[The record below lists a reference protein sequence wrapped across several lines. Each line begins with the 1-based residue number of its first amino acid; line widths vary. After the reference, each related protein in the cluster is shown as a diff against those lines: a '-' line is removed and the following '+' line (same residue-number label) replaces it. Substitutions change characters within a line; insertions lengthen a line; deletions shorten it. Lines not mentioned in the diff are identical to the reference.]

1 MKQFQFNFT
10 GLNKLVN
17 EIRRI
22 KQWCKSCISGTV
34 FFQIYSEKL
43 DKDIISQITAL
54 ISTEMPESLYMGC
67 STNGNILL
75 GEYANSS
82 ISIICTIFEYPTTNV
97 EVYQYK
103 LSEKSESET
112 AKDIIR
118 IIEKKPW
125 VKSVMMN
132 VTIREMSMVQFC
144 KDLSNI
150 REDIEVFGGGAFSD
164 DMNDESTIV
173 FSSCGDISDHGVVFA
188 LIGGD
193 DYHVTTTYLTG
204 WKPLGREFH
213 ITKAEGFKLYEI
225 DGEPA
230 YKKYNRYLDIPNDEN
245 FYMNALEFPIF
256 YEHNGLNLLR
266 VPLFVDDDGVMT
278 MTADIEENVK
288 AHIAFG
294 DPEIIIQSIKEGAD
308 ELAGFAPEK
317 ISVFSCATRRVFWGA
332 DEISGESRLFQS
344 VAPTSGF
351 YTSGEI
357 LRTDDNV
364 NLHNATMVIVA
375 EREGE
380 ITEDSQMDID
390 LPEKPLSEKVSMIKR
405 MAHFIQAATD
415 ELEISAKTDALTGL
429 LNRGEIQK
437 KINIEWNNCAKK
449 DIVEGAFCRICSL
462 IMMDIDNFKQ
472 VNDKFGHKEGDR
484 VLQGLADM
492 LTSVTDELFKDGMI
506 GRWGGE
512 EFMVL
517 LPGSGIKKAER
528 IAEVYRTAFGAIEFP
543 EAGHQSISLGVT
555 EMNGGESSDTA
566 CMRVDAAMYEA
577 KRTGKNKTVVKKAEN
592 RPDEDE
598 MQD

>member
-10 GLNKLVN
+10 GLSKLVS

-22 KQWCKSCISGTV
+22 KLWCKSCISGTV
-34 FFQIYSEKL
+34 FFQIYSEKV
-43 DKDIISQITAL
+43 DRDIINQITAL
-54 ISTEMPESLYMGC
+54 ISTEMPDALYMGC
-67 STNGNILL
+67 STNGNILM
-75 GEYANSS
+75 GEHANSD
-82 ISIICTIFEYPTTNV
+82 ISIICTIYEYPTTNV
-97 EVYQYK
+97 ELHQYK
-103 LSEKSESET
+103 LSEKSEIET
-112 AKDIIR
+112 AREIID
-118 IIEKKPW
+118 IIEKTPW
-125 VKSVMMN
+125 VKAVMMN
-132 VTIREMSMVQFC
+132 VTIRDMSLVPFC
-144 KDLSNI
+144 QELSNI
-150 REDIEVFGGGAFSD
+150 RDGIEIFGGGAFSN
-164 DMNDESTIV
+164 DMNNDYTIV
-173 FSSCGDISDHGVVFA
+173 FSSDGDISDHGVVFA
-188 LIGGD
+188 LIGGE

-213 ITKAEGFKLYEI
+213 ITRAEGFKLYEI

-245 FYMNALEFPIF
+245 FFMNALEFPIF
-256 YEHNGLNLLR
+256 YEHNGINLLR
-266 VPLFVDDDGVMT
+266 VPSSIDDDGVMT

-317 ISVFSCATRRVFWGA
+317 ISVYSCATRHMFWGA

-351 YTSGEI
+351 YTSGEF
-357 LRTDDNV
+357 LRTDENV
-364 NLHNATMVIVA
+364 NLHNATMVIAA

-380 ITEDSQMDID
+380 ITEDNLMRVELEDN
-390 LPEKPLSEKVSMIKR
+390 KLSEKASMIKR
-405 MAHFIQAATD
+405 MAHFIQAATE

-462 IMMDIDNFKQ
+462 IMMDIDNLKQ
-472 VNDKFGHKEGDR
+472 VNDKYGHQEGDR
-484 VLQGLADM
+484 VLQGLSDM
-492 LTSVTDELFKDGMI
+492 LTSVTDELFKGGMI

-517 LPGSGIKKAER
+517 LPGAGIKKAEK
-528 IAEVYRTAFGAIEFP
+528 IAEVYRNAFGAIEFL
-543 EAGHQSISLGVT
+543 EAGHQTISLGVT

-566 CMRVDAAMYEA
+566 CMRVDAALYEA

-592 RPDEDE
+592 RPDED
-598 MQD
+598 